1 MSYSVLITRDTS
13 WPFCFGNVDSPVS
26 RIALLEWNDVVES
39 DPSLTS
45 MTNSFTTDWFHS
57 GVPVAD
63 SALNTDCDVLRTQC
77 DNPEMTIEYF
87 PHFGVLVVSN
97 PTKEILDKAIQ
108 LAGRLA
114 AVVRG
119 KEGEFLTESSQL
131 FSTGPTKDHSARD
144 TEARASP
151 FWIFTNAG
159 FFLAGVFAARYI
171 AGGSNLLYDIAG
183 GLSAMAVLT
192 GGSLMSEAFKGK
204 RRITK

>member
-63 SALNTDCDVLRTQC
+63 SALNTDCDVLRTQSC

-97 PTKEILDKAIQ
+97 PTKEISRQGYSACWKTSRSGSRQ
-108 LAGRLA
+108 GGGHSSPR
-114 AVVRG
+114 AV
-119 KEGEFLTESSQL
+119 S
-131 FSTGPTKDHSARD
+131 FSLPDQPRATAARD
-144 TEARASP
+144 TEARGLT
-151 FWIFTNAG
+151 ILR
-159 FFLAGVFAARYI
+159 FLLMPDFSWLECSQHVI
-171 AGGSNLLYDIAG
+171 LLVVPTCSMI
-183 GLSAMAVLT
+183 
-192 GGSLMSEAFKGK
+192 
-204 RRITK
+204 